1 MSEEQTKQDT
11 VFINETE
18 YVYCELSEKAQVSYQ
33 QLISL
38 RNQLAELGMKRDQ
51 LGAAQSVFENVLQEE
66 IDPDKKEQPTE
77 G

>member
-18 YVYCELSEKAQVSYQ
+18 YVYSELSEKAQVSYQ